1 MRLTERRRIVILV
14 RDLLL
19 TATMA
24 DSGVLV
30 AAAVTTDLVREVQR
44 RHDLWPTAT
53 AAVGRLATGAA
64 LFAES
69 LKDGERVS
77 LQIVGDGPLQALSAD
92 AWLLDEKTLGV
103 RGYTRHPHVDL
114 PVNARGKFD
123 VSRAIGNGFLQ
134 ITKSHESGQPYVG
147 VVPLHSGEVAEDIAV
162 YLARSE
168 QIPSIVALGVLANPD
183 GVVAAGGLIAQV
195 LPGADEG
202 VVAELE
208 ARASAMPQ
216 VTKLIAEGADAKDL
230 LRALADSAEL
240 RSQRAIDV
248 RFACLCT
255 QQKVEATLA
264 ALGAGELRQ
273 IAAERSE
280 TEAVCEFC
288 KRPYVFSSA
297 DILAL
302 AKRQTS

>member
-1 MRLTERRRIVILV
+1 MLMP
-14 RDLLL
+14 DLLL
-19 TATMA
+19 SATAA
-24 DSGVLV
+24 DTGVLV
-30 AAAVTTDLVREVQR
+30 SAAITTALVREIQQ

-69 LKDGERVS
+69 LKNGERVS

-92 AWLLDEKTLGV
+92 AWLLEETTMGV

-134 ITKSHESGQPYVG
+134 VTKSHESGQPYVG
-147 VVPLHSGEVAEDIAV
+147 VVPLDSGEVAEDIAV

-168 QIPSIVALGVLANPD
+168 QIPSVVALGVLANPS
-183 GVVAAGGLIAQV
+183 GVVAAGGVLAQL
-195 LPGADEG
+195 LPGADER
-202 VVAELE
+202 VVASME
-208 ARASAMPQ
+208 ARAAVMPPI
-216 VTKLIAEGADAKDL
+216 TKLIAEGADAEAL
-230 LRALADSAEL
+230 LRALAGDAEL
-240 RSQRAIDV
+240 RSRRAV
-248 RFACLCT
+248 ELRFACLCT

-264 ALGAGELRQ
+264 GLGATELRQ
-273 IAAERSE
+273 LASERSE

-288 KRPYVFSSA
+288 KRPYSFSSA
-297 DILAL
+297 EILAL
-302 AKRQTS
+302 ADRTA

>member
-1 MRLTERRRIVILV
+1 M

-19 TATMA
+19 SATAA
-24 DSGVLV
+24 DTGLLV
-30 AAAVTTDLVREVQR
+30 SAAVTTSLVREIQR

-64 LFAES
+64 LFAET
-69 LKDGERVS
+69 LKSGERVS

-92 AWLLDEKTLGV
+92 AWLLDEKTVGV

-123 VSRAIGNGFLQ
+123 VSRAVGNGFLQ
-134 ITKSHESGQPYVG
+134 VTKSHQSGQPYVG
-147 VVPLHSGEVAEDIAV
+147 VVPLDSGEVAEDIAV

-168 QIPSIVALGVLANPD
+168 QIPSVVALGVLANPT
-183 GVVAAGGLIAQV
+183 GVVSAGGVIAQV
-195 LPGADEG
+195 LPGADDG
-202 VVAELE
+202 VIAALE
-208 ARASAMPQ
+208 ARASAMPP
-216 VTKLIAEGADAKDL
+216 VTKLIAEGANAEAL
-230 LRALADSAEL
+230 LRAIAGDAEL
-240 RSQRAIDV
+240 RAQRAVDLL
-248 RFACLCT
+248 FACLCT
-255 QQKVEATLA
+255 LEKVEATLA
-264 ALGAGELRQ
+264 GLGSGELRQ
-273 IAAERSE
+273 MASERSQ

-302 AKRQTS
+302 AERQA